1 MSTGFLAPLAGT
13 LAPLSE
19 VPDPVFAQEIVGK
32 GFAITPTNAAHL
44 QVVSPIDGTIAKVHP
59 HAFVVAGKGA
69 TVLVHLGLDTVK
81 LEGEGFNVQVQNG
94 DQVSAGQ
101 TLIEWDPAV
110 AIAHEYSTACPVVF
124 LDNSFPGEHVL
135 TYRTEVTGGE
145 ELFTLNPTASE
156 E

>member
-13 LAPLSE
+13 IAPLSE
-19 VPDPVFAQEIVGK
+19 VPDPVFAQGIVGK
-32 GFAITPTNAAHL
+32 GFAISPSGDTQL
-44 QVVSPIDGTIAKVHP
+44 EVVSPLDGKIAKVHP
-59 HAFVVAGKGA
+59 HAFVVAGEGA

-81 LEGEGFNVQVQNG
+81 LEGEGFKVHVENG

-124 LDNSFPGEHVL
+124 LDNSFPGEDTL
-135 TYRTEVTGGE
+135 TYGTTVTGGE
-145 ELFTLNPTASE
+145 ELFTLDPTASE